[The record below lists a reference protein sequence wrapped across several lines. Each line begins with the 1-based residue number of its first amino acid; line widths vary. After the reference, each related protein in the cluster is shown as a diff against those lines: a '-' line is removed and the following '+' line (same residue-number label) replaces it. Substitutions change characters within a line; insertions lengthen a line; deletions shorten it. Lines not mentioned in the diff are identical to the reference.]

1 MSDTPTTQVAARLT
15 DEQLAEVT
23 ELAATEP
30 ISAIVMVWQYIC
42 PDWADLSPGQV
53 KAWDYSLPRSQ
64 WTAVATAL
72 TKYRP
77 EALEG
82 ANVMM
87 DWVNVG
93 PSSREDES

>member
-1 MSDTPTTQVAARLT
+1 MSNTPTTQVAARLT

-42 PDWADLSPGQV
+42 PDWDTLSPGQV

-64 WTAVATAL
+64 WEAIATAL
-72 TKYRP
+72 AQFRASY
-77 EALEG
+77 LDG
-82 ANVMM
+82 ANVVM
-87 DWVNVG
+87 DWVNHG
-93 PSSREDES
+93 PSSREDEA